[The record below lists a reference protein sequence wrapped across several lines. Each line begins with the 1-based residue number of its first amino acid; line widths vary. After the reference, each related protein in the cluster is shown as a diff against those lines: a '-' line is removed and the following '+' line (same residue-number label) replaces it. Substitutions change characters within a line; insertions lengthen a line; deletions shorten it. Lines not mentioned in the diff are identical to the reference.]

1 MIPIGEISRRT
12 GVNIE
17 TIRYYERE
25 GVLPQARRADNGRRY
40 YGDTDV
46 RRLSFIRYARELGFD
61 LAAVRVLLSLQE
73 SPGVC
78 CGEVA
83 SLARAQRDAVNSR
96 IARLQVLRDEL
107 TQMIDGCA
115 GGTVADCRIIESL
128 GSPPPDQCP
137 V

>member
-1 MIPIGEISRRT
+1 MIPIGELSRRT

-25 GVLPQARRADNGRRY
+25 AVLPQARRADNGRRY
-40 YGDTDV
+40 YGDPDV
-46 RRLSFIRYARELGFD
+46 RRLSFIRHARELGFD

-73 SPGVC
+73 SPGAC

-83 SLARAQRDAVNSR
+83 SLARAQRDAVDSR

-107 TQMIDGCA
+107 TQMIDSCV
-115 GGTVADCRIIESL
+115 GGTVAACRIIEAL
-128 GSPPPDQCP
+128 GSPPPDQRP